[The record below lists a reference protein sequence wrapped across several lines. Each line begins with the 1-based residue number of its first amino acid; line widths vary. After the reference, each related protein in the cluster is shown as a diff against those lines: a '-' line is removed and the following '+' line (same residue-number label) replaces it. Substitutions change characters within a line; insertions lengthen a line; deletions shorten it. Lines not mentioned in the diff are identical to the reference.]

1 MTEILLKRY
10 GDYFLDGG
18 KQIPKQNYRSLI
30 LDKAEVSSERT
41 LELSVSSS
49 APYNR
54 YWYVEE
60 LEHTESSIDLSRF
73 RDGANVLFNHNR
85 DDYIGVIESA
95 WIEGN
100 KLYNRIRFDTHELA
114 ERILSSVRAGIIRN
128 VSIGYVVDE
137 LVLVKQTDEINTYRA
152 TKWTPLETSLV
163 TVPADASVGVG
174 RSYSLLGKRES
185 LEKDETE
192 VFDCF
197 SSVASSQDTSKGK
210 NVMSVETPQETWLKN
225 ERERSQQLLAA
236 GKHHNCP
243 DLAEKAIAEG
253 WDIFRLRS
261 EILEQQKVSQEPVA
275 AVAPVGMSR
284 KERQRYSVLKAIAY
298 AAKQIPA
305 SEAGL
310 ELEVSKG
317 LQERG
322 NLPSPKGIYIDQAEL
337 VSYRATG
344 DTSAWGDPRQ
354 RALPYETGVPAAA
367 GNLIETDLLS
377 ERFIEQLYNESAF
390 LNMGVT
396 YLRDLSGNVEIPRE
410 SSFTTGYWVGEKQT
424 IPEGE
429 GTFDKISM
437 SPKKL
442 AVITKATFEMLQQ
455 TSIDLESLMRNRLL
469 RGIALEL
476 DRTIGFGTGVGS
488 QPLGI
493 VSHPETRSITLGVN
507 GGPLDWAAL
516 IAMQT
521 QLFSRNANGSFGYIV
536 NESTRGKLMTTL
548 DQNTGGGR
556 WIWQPNGMGNEG
568 YIAGYRA
575 HCSNQIPNNL
585 SKGTA
590 NNLTA
595 AFFGDFSNVLL
606 GMWSGLD
613 VMANPYSEF
622 DKAIIQIRA
631 MQLCDIELT
640 RGDYFC
646 CVTDVAN

>member
-1 MTEILLKRY
+1 MNKILLKSH
-10 GDYFLDGG
+10 GNYFLDGS

-49 APYNR
+49 LPYNR
-54 YWYVEE
+54 YWYIEE
-60 LEHTESSIDLSRF
+60 LEHTEQAVDLARF

-85 DDYIGVIESA
+85 DDYIGVIERA
-95 WIEGN
+95 WLDGG

-128 VSIGYVVDE
+128 VSIGYFVDE
-137 LVLVKQTDEINTYRA
+137 LVLVKQSDDINTYRA

-185 LEKDETE
+185 LEEDATE
-192 VFDCF
+192 VFNCF
-197 SSVASSQDTSKGK
+197 SFVTSSEDKSGEKSVMT
-210 NVMSVETPQETWLKN
+210 VETPQETWLKN
-225 ERERSQQLLAA
+225 ERERTQQLLAA

-243 DLAEKAIAEG
+243 DLAAHAIAEG

-261 EILEQQKVSQEPVA
+261 EILEQQKVNQEPVA
-275 AVAPVGMSR
+275 TITPVGMSK
-284 KERQRYSVLKAIAY
+284 KERQKYSVLKAIAY

-337 VSYRATG
+337 VSYRA
-344 DTSAWGDPRQ
+344 
-354 RALPYETGVPAAA
+354 PYETGVPAAA
-367 GNLIETDLLS
+367 GNLIETELLS

-396 YLRDLSGNVEIPRE
+396 YLRDLTGNVEIPRE

-455 TSIDLESLMRNRLL
+455 TSIDLESLMRSRLL

-493 VSHPETRSITLGVN
+493 ISHPETRSITLGVN

-521 QLFSRNANGSFGYIV
+521 SLFARNATGSFGYIV
-536 NESTRGKLMTTL
+536 NERTRGKLMTTL

-556 WIWQPNGMGNEG
+556 WIWQSNGMSNEG

-585 SKGTA
+585 VKGTA
-590 NNLTA
+590 SNLTA

-606 GMWSGLD
+606 GMWSGMD

-631 MQLCDIELT
+631 MQLCDLELT